1 MSRNR
6 PSRNLHSIFER
17 SMREVRRS
25 LFGWLF
31 GIGGFSLIM
40 LSIYPTIHGNAGFA
54 QLLNAYP
61 EALRKLFDVSNYTT
75 GPGYLRTE
83 VFSFMAPLLLAIF
96 AILWGA
102 DLTAGEEERH
112 TIDTLLAAPISRQR
126 VVVEKWLALVL
137 GIASLAVALEVLL
150 GAVGP
155 LFKLHVGWAPLSA
168 AIIGSALFALAFGTL
183 SMAIGAGTGSR
194 GFARGVS
201 AAIAVAMYLVSTLS
215 QLVEWLKPWRW
226 TSLWYH
232 TLGIDPLRNGFE
244 GGHLLVMVA
253 CVAILVVAA
262 VVLFTRRDFSN

>member
-1 MSRNR
+1 MSRAR
-6 PSRNLHSIFER
+6 PPRNLHSVFER

-25 LFGWLF
+25 LIGWF
-31 GIGGFSLIM
+31 CGIVGFSLIM
-40 LSIYPTIHGNAGFA
+40 LSIYPTVHGNAGFS

-61 EALRKLFDVSNYTT
+61 EALRKLFDISDYTT

-112 TIDTLLAAPISRQR
+112 TIDTLLATPISRQR
-126 VVVEKWLALVL
+126 VVVEKWLAL
-137 GIASLAVALEVLL
+137 ALAIVTLALALEVLL
-150 GAVGP
+150 GVVGP

-168 AIIGSALFALAFGTL
+168 AVIGSALFALAFGTL
-183 SMAIGAGTGSR
+183 AMAIGAGTGSR

-232 TLGIDPLRNGFE
+232 ALGIDPLSNGFE
-244 GGHLLVMVA
+244 AGHLIVMAV
-253 CVAILVVAA
+253 CVAILVLAA
-262 VVLFTRRDFSN
+262 VVLFTQRDFSN